1 MVTRDWVADTGLS
14 VLLAV
19 GPLLVGFLALQV
31 LFLRLPAREVWRVL
45 AGTAIASAGL
55 FIFLVGVGMA
65 FLPFG
70 RLVGAALGAHAYR
83 PWMVLA
89 GMALGFVTAWGEP
102 AVRILADQ
110 VEDTTGGSLRRAVV
124 LPTIAAGV
132 SVSVG
137 IGMLRILYEIPLLV
151 LLVPGYL
158 AMLAG
163 MWFSKDE
170 LVAIAVDAGGVAT
183 GPIANSF
190 LLAVAIGASSAMGE
204 QDPLVQGLGLVALIA
219 LAPVLSLVALGIA
232 MRRKDPQQ
240 ER

>member
-1 MVTRDWVADTGLS
+1 MVTRDWIADTATS

-19 GPLLVGFLALQV
+19 GPLLLGFVALQL
-31 LFLRLPAREVWRVL
+31 LFLRLPRREVARVL
-45 AGTAIASAGL
+45 AGTVVASLGL

-70 RLVGAALGAHAYR
+70 RLVGAALGAHPQKA
-83 PWMVLA
+83 WMVLA

-110 VEDTTGGSLRRAVV
+110 VEETTGGFLRRAVV

-132 SVSVG
+132 AVSVG
-137 IGMLRILYEIPLLV
+137 VGMLRILYEIPLLV

-190 LLAVAIGASSAMGE
+190 LLAVAIGASSVMGE

-219 LAPVLSLVALGIA
+219 LAPMLSLVALGIL
-232 MRRKDPQQ
+232 MRRKDPRQ